1 MINEQ
6 FLSDCTDDQ
15 IEKGVEWTRCK
26 NLSIY
31 EESYNNMF
39 RNVFIIDTP
48 KYCTKPND
56 IMPISFAYKIDIRH
70 GYEIENLPTAL
81 IGDEEDYLHW
91 VTNKNPLRAICEVYI
106 LMNINKERTI

>member
-39 RNVFIIDTP
+39 RNVFIIDTQ
-48 KYCTKPND
+48 KY
-56 IMPISFAYKIDIRH
+56 
-70 GYEIENLPTAL
+70 
-81 IGDEEDYLHW
+81 
-91 VTNKNPLRAICEVYI
+91 
-106 LMNINKERTI
+106 